1 LAFDALCAQGSCTPW
16 AEEDKGG
23 VGQGSV
29 VWWVA
34 HGGGDSIMGG
44 TVPVTQA
51 HVPSPFVLCERETAR
66 EREEGVGGRL
76 PSGPGVKFIN
86 LN

>member
-1 LAFDALCAQGSCTPW
+1 
-16 AEEDKGG
+16 
-23 VGQGSV
+23 
-29 VWWVA
+29 
-34 HGGGDSIMGG
+34 MGG
-44 TVPVTQA
+44 TMPVTQA